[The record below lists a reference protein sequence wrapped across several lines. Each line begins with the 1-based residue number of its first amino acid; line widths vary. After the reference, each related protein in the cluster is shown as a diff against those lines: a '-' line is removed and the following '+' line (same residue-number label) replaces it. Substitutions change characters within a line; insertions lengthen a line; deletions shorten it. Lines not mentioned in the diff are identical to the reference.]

1 MSAMENSS
9 LMPDQDG
16 RDGESRLDLPI
27 EGGNEE
33 HAAAGGRS
41 RQLDLPLAVTTTH
54 QDYQQAPGI
63 IFSPGG

>member
-1 MSAMENSS
+1 MENSS
-9 LMPDQDG
+9 LIPDQDG
-16 RDGESRLDLPI
+16 RDGESRRDLPI

-33 HAAAGGRS
+33 HQAAVGRS

>member
-33 HAAAGGRS
+33 QQAAVGRS

>member
-33 HAAAGGRS
+33 HAVAGGRS